1 MRPTLNVLTEE
12 YVLPSLLMTL
22 FEEKDE
28 KRAILLLS
36 SPDLKMNVNF
46 KT

>member
-1 MRPTLNVLTEE
+1 MRPSLSVLIEE

-22 FEEKDE
+22 FDEKDE

-36 SPDLKMNVNF
+36 APTLKMNVNF